1 MVSSELHMDGGR
13 ERKVFAPGYG
23 EFFTAGGGDVEAL
36 AMAVPADAAAGAM
49 PGEIVTLAD
58 RALATFDAVGRRD
71 WGRASSSVD
80 EMVAAWERL
89 PSGRSRGSSVQ

>member
-13 ERKVFAPGYG
+13 GAVFAPGYG

-49 PGEIVTLAD
+49 PEK
-58 RALATFDAVGRRD
+58 
-71 WGRASSSVD
+71 S
-80 EMVAAWERL
+80 
-89 PSGRSRGSSVQ
+89 